1 MFTTLPHILIVDDS
15 PINLEILT
23 AALINDYEVE
33 AMSSGK
39 LALAVAQQ
47 TLPDIIL
54 LDVSMPD
61 MDGFEICKRLKANQ
75 ITANLPVIFITSLDS
90 QEAEAQGLALGA
102 MDYITKPFQIDVVRA
117 RVHNILELHH
127 ARHTLQLAL
136 GSARLGI
143 WQWELNGDNVWFDNS
158 MPSPLGYAAGEMPVG
173 PQNWADFVH
182 PDDLL
187 GLELCRNKLRRN
199 IPHFEIELR
208 LRNKQDTWTWVLVA
222 GETLKRNGQ
231 TNTII
236 GTFRDIQRR
245 KQAEQL
251 LAAREAELETLI
263 AALPDMI
270 LTLNMAGEISEC
282 HMPADTDDWPPLSCQ
297 PGQSLS
303 QALPA
308 ALSSQL
314 IQHIVD
320 LMTEGG
326 SRQFPASVEH
336 SGRSYPLKVKIC
348 RREDKNGYPAGFLL
362 IIRNLS

>member
-61 MDGFEICKRLKANQ
+61 MDGFDVCKRLKANP

-158 MPSPLGYAAGEMPVG
+158 MPSPLGYAAGEMPEG
-173 PQNWADFVH
+173 PQEWADFVH

-187 GLELCRNKLRRN
+187 GLELCRQKLRRN

-245 KQAEQL
+245 KQAEQS
-251 LAAREAELETLI
+251 LAAHEAELQTLI

-270 LTLNMAGEISEC
+270 LTLNMAGEISQC
-282 HMPADTDDWPPLSCQ
+282 HMPADIDEWPPLSCQ

-308 ALSSQL
+308 ALSRQL

-320 LMTEGG
+320 LMSEGG
-326 SRQFPASVEH
+326 TRQFPASVEH
-336 SGRSYPLKVKIC
+336 AGRSYPLKVKIC
-348 RREDKNGYPAGFLL
+348 RREDKDGYPIGFLL